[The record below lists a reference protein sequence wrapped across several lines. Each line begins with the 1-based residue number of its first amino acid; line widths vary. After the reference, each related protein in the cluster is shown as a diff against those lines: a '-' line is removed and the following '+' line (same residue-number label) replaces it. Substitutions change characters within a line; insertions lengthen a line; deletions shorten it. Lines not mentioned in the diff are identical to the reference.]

1 MGDTTMCA
9 AQLVAP
15 GRIEAVEA
23 PVPRPREGEV
33 LVRSRRGSICGSDL
47 HVMHDG
53 FYRGTYPAA
62 PGYPGH
68 EGVGVV
74 EDSRDPAFAPGDVV
88 LAVPVPR
95 DARCFAQWQVVKA
108 ASLIGLPR
116 EADPDRLLLAQQLG
130 TTIFAMRR
138 FWPPAVAGPAEG
150 RAVAICGA
158 GSAGLFFTALARLA
172 DFSRIVVADRA
183 PSRLD
188 IAAEF
193 GADVVVDV
201 RRDSF
206 VDAVMESTGGEG
218 ADLVIEAV
226 GYDETRVQCLQAV
239 KTWGR
244 VGYFGFPERPD
255 GPSTWSYND
264 AWARRPT
271 IEHSHSTQAEPGLTA
286 FREAIDLIHSGAVDV
301 TPFLDPVYPLAR
313 VAEAFEAAR
322 TQQGGKIA
330 IDLR

>member
-1 MGDTTMCA
+1 MATSMRA

-15 GRIEAVEA
+15 GRIETVDA
-23 PVPRPREGEV
+23 PVPVPGPGEV

-47 HVMHDG
+47 HIVFDG
-53 FYRGTYPAA
+53 FHRGAFPAA
-62 PGYPGH
+62 PGFPGH

-74 EDSRDPAFAPGDVV
+74 EESRDPGFATGDVV

-108 ASLIGLPR
+108 TSLVRLPR
-116 EADPDRLLLAQQLG
+116 GADQNRLLNAQQLG

-150 RAVAICGA
+150 RTMAICGA
-158 GSAGLFFTALARLA
+158 GSAGLFFTALGRLA
-172 DFSRIVVADRA
+172 DFHTVVVADKA
-183 PSRLD
+183 PARLA
-188 IAAEF
+188 IAADY

-201 RRDSF
+201 RETSF
-206 VDAVMESTGGEG
+206 VDAVMETTAGLG
-218 ADLVIEAV
+218 ADLVVEAV

-239 KTWGR
+239 RTCGR

-264 AWARRPT
+264 AWTRRPT
-271 IEHSHSTQAEPGLTA
+271 IEHSHSTQSEPGLTA
-286 FREAIDLIHSGAVDV
+286 FREAVDLIHSGAVDV
-301 TPFLDPVYPLAR
+301 APFLSPVYPLDR
-313 VAEAFEAAR
+313 IQEAFEAAR
-322 TQQGGKIA
+322 DQRGGKIA
-330 IDLR
+330 VDLS